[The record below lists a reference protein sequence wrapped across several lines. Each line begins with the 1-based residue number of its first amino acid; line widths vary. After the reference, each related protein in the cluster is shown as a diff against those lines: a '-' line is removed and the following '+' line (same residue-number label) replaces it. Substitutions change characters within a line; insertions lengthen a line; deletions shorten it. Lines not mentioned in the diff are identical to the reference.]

1 MVMNIMVEIVT
12 STSAR
17 VSWDA
22 VDFPGISGYIVYYS
36 LRANRNKQAEQSVD
50 VPGSSVIIEDLV
62 NGAEYQFTVVA
73 LANLDRANISG
84 SRAIPI
90 VMPIMLSCE
99 YSIVNIIYLAIDVNS
114 HAYVCTAYSIYIHRH
129 DDYKYYTS

>member
-1 MVMNIMVEIVT
+1 MNIRVEMVT

-22 VDFPGISGYIVYYS
+22 INFPGITGYIVYYS
-36 LRANRNKQAEQSVD
+36 ETGNRNKQAEQSVD
-50 VPGSSVIIEDLV
+50 VPGSSATTVLIEDLV
-62 NGAEYQFTVVA
+62 NGAEYKFTVVS
-73 LANLDRANISG
+73 LANLDGANISG

-90 VMPIMLSCE
+90 VMPIMLPCE

-114 HAYVCTAYSIYIHRH
+114 HTYVCTAYSIYIH
-129 DDYKYYTS
+129 TL

>member
-22 VDFPGISGYIVYYS
+22 IDFPGITGYIVYYS
-36 LRANRNKQAEQSVD
+36 LTGNRKRQAEQSVD
-50 VPGSSVIIEDLV
+50 VSGSSANMVLIEDLV

-73 LANLDRANISG
+73 LANLDGANISG
-84 SRAIPI
+84 LSATSI
-90 VMPIMLSCE
+90 VMPIMLPVTTLSELTC
-99 YSIVNIIYLAIDVNS
+99 IPICRV
-114 HAYVCTAYSIYIHRH
+114 
-129 DDYKYYTS
+129 